1 MWQNI
6 KVGPV
11 RAHYRSNSKTGQK
24 GIGIMR
30 KTALLMGLGCSS
42 LFAGVLWFLYARKEE
57 HADLVK
63 RFMASKRNLR
73 QCAETINSTNQNR
86 PAEIVYA
93 ADRSFVEA
101 LDEALRYMD
110 TAPKHMLKLTRAYIE
125 KLPNGTLFGFA
136 NCMDDVLRV
145 ANDYMEEVLILQ
157 QKSLEAH
164 ERDT

>member
-1 MWQNI
+1 
-6 KVGPV
+6 
-11 RAHYRSNSKTGQK
+11 
-24 GIGIMR
+24 MR

-63 RFMASKRNLR
+63 RFMVSKRNLR

-93 ADRSFVEA
+93 ADHSFVEA

-110 TAPKHMLKLTRAYIE
+110 TAPKHMLRHKIATM
-125 KLPNGTLFGFA
+125 
-136 NCMDDVLRV
+136 MDNHFLIKCTPIKVFPT
-145 ANDYMEEVLILQ
+145 EVGLIIF
-157 QKSLEAH
+157 
-164 ERDT
+164 